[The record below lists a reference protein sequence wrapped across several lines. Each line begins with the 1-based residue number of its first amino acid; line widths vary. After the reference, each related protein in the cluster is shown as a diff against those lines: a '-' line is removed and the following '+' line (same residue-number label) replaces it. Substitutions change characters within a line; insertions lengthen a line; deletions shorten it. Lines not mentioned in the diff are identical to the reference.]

1 MLLRMSTVGADGD
14 LAEQWRGLMAR
25 HQAVNCALGSAL
37 GQLHG
42 IGVQEFEVLE
52 NLVAAEDGQRRIQDL
67 SEAVS
72 LSHAYNTY
80 PQTRRMRSFECSSG
94 RRSMNI
100 WIVQRNSKRTSQ
112 RPTRRLPALLVQMER
127 LCLEVESEK
136 YWVRHVP

>member
-52 NLVAAEDGQRRIQDL
+52 NLVSAEDGQRRIQDL

-72 LSHAYNTY
+72 LSQSALSRLVARLEKEGLVVRCMCDVDRRGIYAQLTEAGRARHAEAQPT
-80 PQTRRMRSFECSSG
+80 
-94 RRSMNI
+94 
-100 WIVQRNSKRTSQ
+100 QRAVLA
-112 RPTRRLPALLVQMER
+112 RLLTI
-127 LCLEVESEK
+127 
-136 YWVRHVP
+136 